1 MYPEAPDDPL
11 VSMRVESVEG
21 PDGRYLVYYSWPPEP
36 EPPADERIAPSTEH
50 DV

>member
-1 MYPEAPDDPL
+1 MHPEAPDDPL
-11 VSMRVESVEG
+11 VSMRVELVER

-36 EPPADERIAPSTEH
+36 EPTADEPMSAPTDN